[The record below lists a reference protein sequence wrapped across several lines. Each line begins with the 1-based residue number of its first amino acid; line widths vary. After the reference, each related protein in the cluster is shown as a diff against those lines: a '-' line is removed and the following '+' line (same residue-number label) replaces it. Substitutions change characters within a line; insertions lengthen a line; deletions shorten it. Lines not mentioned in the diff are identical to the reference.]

1 MGAYIYFPSL
11 YILLDQRRVNLY
23 LFSFSL
29 HFTRSTTGENL
40 LVYIYNSKC
49 VCLSAIEI
57 KLETF
62 RYKQTYESYITFSR
76 EAKYGILISIRI
88 VYGGLRAYIY
98 STYINSFALVCHF
111 YKPQT
116 EC

>member
-1 MGAYIYFPSL
+1 MVIQCKNLISL
-11 YILLDQRRVNLY
+11 YILPDQRRVNLRY
-23 LFSFSL
+23 FDFDQNRLWRGYEPIFIFLLFTFYPI
-29 HFTRSTTGENL
+29 N
-40 LVYIYNSKC
+40 
-49 VCLSAIEI
+49 EI

-98 STYINSFALVCHF
+98 STYIKIWLFNV
-111 YKPQT
+111 KI
-116 EC
+116 